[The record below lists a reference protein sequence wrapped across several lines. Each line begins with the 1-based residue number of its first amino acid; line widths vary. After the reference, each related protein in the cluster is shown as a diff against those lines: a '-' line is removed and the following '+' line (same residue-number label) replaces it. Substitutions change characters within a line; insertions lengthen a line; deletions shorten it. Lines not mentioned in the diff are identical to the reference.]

1 MPDPLTLP
9 TIHSNGTSAAMLKA
23 EYDAA
28 DEALYHFIQKWG
40 DVTMNGRDY
49 YPQGP
54 EAFTKAVEQ
63 REEVARHIAA
73 VVDYITEHRKHL
85 HA

>member
-1 MPDPLTLP
+1 
-9 TIHSNGTSAAMLKA
+9 MLKA

-28 DEALYHFIQKWG
+28 DEALYKFIQKWG
-40 DVTMNGRDY
+40 GITMNGRDY

-63 REEVARHIAA
+63 REEAARHIAF
-73 VVDYITEHRKHL
+73 VVDYINEHRKHL
-85 HA
+85 YS